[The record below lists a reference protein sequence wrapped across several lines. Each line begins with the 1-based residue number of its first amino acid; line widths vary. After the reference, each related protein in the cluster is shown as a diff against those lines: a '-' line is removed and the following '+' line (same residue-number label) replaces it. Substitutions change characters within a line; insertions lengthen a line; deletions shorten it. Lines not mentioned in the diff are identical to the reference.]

1 MAIDKIS
8 AQFKLKGG
16 RNQIWTDW
24 NRHSSRVCSACCI
37 EMDEK
42 ESGPS
47 DLQWVERRE
56 KVVQQAIDDGDLGK
70 LRELA
75 ALPGGFG
82 SNEMRKRVW

>member
-1 MAIDKIS
+1 
-8 AQFKLKGG
+8 L
-16 RNQIWTDW
+16 
-24 NRHSSRVCSACCI
+24 NRHPASEVCSVRR
-37 EMDEK
+37 MDEK

>member
-1 MAIDKIS
+1 MWIN
-8 AQFKLKGG
+8 L
-16 RNQIWTDW
+16 
-24 NRHSSRVCSACCI
+24 VCHTQVRGVYCTR
-37 EMDEK
+37 MDEK
-42 ESGPS
+42 ESSPS
-47 DLQWVERRE
+47 DLQWVQRRE

>member
-1 MAIDKIS
+1 MAIGEIS
-8 AQFKLKGG
+8 TNLKGG
-16 RNQIWTDW
+16 RNQIWTDL
-24 NRHSSRVCSACCI
+24 NRHHASEVCSACCVK
-37 EMDEK
+37 MDEK

>member
-1 MAIDKIS
+1 M
-8 AQFKLKGG
+8 
-16 RNQIWTDW
+16 
-24 NRHSSRVCSACCI
+24 
-37 EMDEK
+37 MDEK
-42 ESGPS
+42 ESSPS

>member
-1 MAIDKIS
+1 MAIGEIS
-8 AQFKLKGG
+8 TNLKGG
-16 RNQIWTDW
+16 RNQIWTDL
-24 NRHSSRVCSACCI
+24 NRHPCQYVCSACCMK
-37 EMDEK
+37 MDEK

-70 LRELA
+70 LRDLA

>member
-1 MAIDKIS
+1 MARDLVHDDVNC
-8 AQFKLKGG
+8 QY
-16 RNQIWTDW
+16 TV
-24 NRHSSRVCSACCI
+24 VCHI
-37 EMDEK
+37 KMDEK
-42 ESGPS
+42 ESSPS
-47 DLQWVERRE
+47 DLLWVERRE

>member
-1 MAIDKIS
+1 M
-8 AQFKLKGG
+8 
-16 RNQIWTDW
+16 
-24 NRHSSRVCSACCI
+24 

-42 ESGPS
+42 ESSPS

-56 KVVQQAIDDGDLGK
+56 RVVQQAIDDGDLGK

-82 SNEMRKRVW
+82 SNDMRQKVWCVDQLMYAMTS

>member
-1 MAIDKIS
+1 MDGIKYGLTGIVI
-8 AQFKLKGG
+8 L
-16 RNQIWTDW
+16 
-24 NRHSSRVCSACCI
+24 SSKVCSACCI
-37 EMDEK
+37 KMDEK
-42 ESGPS
+42 ESSPS

-56 KVVQQAIDDGDLGK
+56 KVVKQAIDDGDIGK